1 MRRRSAQEEERER
14 QVRERERERE
24 SMSVSFARTLSGR
37 SVPRVGTERPRRPNW
52 RKVKGFLMDIDGTMA
67 ETDPLH
73 EIAIREMFRRAG
85 ASADV
90 VVDHRFIRENISGVD
105 NADIVEKVSKTRSE
119 ISHDRAVDRR
129 PKAGTRPAPIPLASF
144 ASDPFTRCQCP

>member
-1 MRRRSAQEEERER
+1 MRWRRNANDKYE
-14 QVRERERERE
+14 RERERERD
-24 SMSVSFARTLSGR
+24 SMSVSFARTLSGG
-37 SVPRVGTERPRRPNW
+37 SVPKVGTERPSKPNW
-52 RKVKGFLMDIDGTMA
+52 RRVKGFLFDIDGTLVD
-67 ETDPLH
+67 TDPLH

-119 ISHDRAVDRR
+119 ISHGHAVDRR
-129 PKAGTRPAPIPLASF
+129 PKAGTRSAPIPLASF

>member
-1 MRRRSAQEEERER
+1 MRNARGGTRTTSTRE
-14 QVRERERERE
+14 RERERERE

-52 RKVKGFLMDIDGTMA
+52 RRVKGFLMDIDGTLA
-67 ETDPLH
+67 LTDHLH
-73 EIAIREMFRRAG
+73 EVAIREMFRRAG